1 MAYFSYN
8 DFQHISCFPLNY
20 GSHKVQKLALSQGAD
35 EEMAEKL
42 EALALERG
50 EPQNASNVS
59 DPLPIIE
66 KESDQVPKAPSL
78 GRKQDLVEGH
88 QPRKVRFQNA

>member
-1 MAYFSYN
+1 MAN
-8 DFQHISCFPLNY
+8 KNL
-20 GSHKVQKLALSQGAD
+20 QKLALSQGAD

-50 EPQNASNVS
+50 EPQNTSNAS

-78 GRKQDLVEGH
+78 GRRPDLVEGH